1 MWKGVSNFLIAD
13 ILHCVKSVQIR
24 GFFWFVLSRIWTEYG
39 YLLQSECGK
48 IWTGKNSV
56 NGYFSPSI
64 NRAIFS
70 RKFVIY
76 YFFLSFCASKCCGC
90 NYLMQERHRD
100 VLHGMHSPIVA
111 VWLTFRSFWWCLI
124 VFVQMICLNDVFLL
138 KAMTGV
144 ALNTFL
150 NVFLI
155 FGHVYIYQTQ
165 LCISRN
171 FKKVFWE

>member
-1 MWKGVSNFLIAD
+1 MLW
-13 ILHCVKSVQIR
+13 
-24 GFFWFVLSRIWTEYG
+24 
-39 YLLQSECGK
+39 LQLFDAGK
-48 IWTGKNSV
+48 T
-56 NGYFSPSI
+56 
-64 NRAIFS
+64 
-70 RKFVIY
+70 
-76 YFFLSFCASKCCGC
+76 
-90 NYLMQERHRD
+90 RD

-111 VWLTFRSFWWCLI
+111 VWLTFRSFWQCLI

-144 ALNTFL
+144 ALNIFL

-171 FKKVFWE
+171 FKKFFVNNFCGSELYTLKFLTQKETMVT

>member
-76 YFFLSFCASKCCGC
+76 YFFLSFWCFQMLWLQLFDAGKTSWCMTWNAFSYSCSFVNIQKC
-90 NYLMQERHRD
+90 L
-100 VLHGMHSPIVA
+100 A
-111 VWLTFRSFWWCLI
+111 VSDC
-124 VFVQMICLNDVFLL
+124 ICTNDL
-138 KAMTGV
+138 
-144 ALNTFL
+144 
-150 NVFLI
+150 
-155 FGHVYIYQTQ
+155 
-165 LCISRN
+165 S
-171 FKKVFWE
+171 